1 MTNKE
6 IYLGALALIG
16 EPDEYGAADYAERAP
31 FILANFISENAALD
45 NQYRRA
51 HGKKALSDDLVI
63 FASPDDA
70 FPLSSRFAAAAEQYL
85 AAMLLE
91 EEDTERSDIFF
102 DRYCKAMTAI
112 LAEIPAVREKIMNSY
127 GV

>member
-1 MTNKE
+1 MTNKD
-6 IYLGALALIG
+6 IYMGAMALIAEPEAALA
-16 EPDEYGAADYAERAP
+16 EDYAERAP

-70 FPLSSRFAAAAEQYL
+70 FPLSSRFAAAAEQI
-85 AAMLLE
+85 
-91 EEDTERSDIFF
+91 RNIF
-102 DRYCKAMTAI
+102 DK
-112 LAEIPAVREKIMNSY
+112 L
-127 GV
+127 